1 MAFFFFFFPQSESG
15 KVGKQIYKLRAY
27 SLSICLTKLL
37 LYKKVINSV
46 FISFKL
52 IQQIFT
58 KDIGNMLLNRH
69 DPCPH
74 EADSLVLETLI
85 HQKGTKDICSI
96 SPGLFSEFLQMF
108 LLTRA

>member
-1 MAFFFFFFPQSESG
+1 M
-15 KVGKQIYKLRAY
+15 KVGKQIYKLRAH

-52 IQQIFT
+52 IQQILT
-58 KDIGNMLLNRH
+58 KDTGNMLLNRH

-74 EADSLVLETLI
+74 GADSLVLETLT
-85 HQKGTKDICSI
+85 HQKRTKDIRSI
-96 SPGLFSEFLQMF
+96 SPGLFLEFLQMF